1 VHFCETPR
9 AVFAHVCV
17 VVVVGFEVYG
27 VGVGGLARIRISVLH
42 VKGNL
47 QLARFGWFRLWFS
60 VPETRLDVIPIC

>member
-9 AVFAHVCV
+9 AVFAHVFV
-17 VVVVGFEVYG
+17 VVVVGFEVY
-27 VGVGGLARIRISVLH
+27 VGVGGLASIRISVLH